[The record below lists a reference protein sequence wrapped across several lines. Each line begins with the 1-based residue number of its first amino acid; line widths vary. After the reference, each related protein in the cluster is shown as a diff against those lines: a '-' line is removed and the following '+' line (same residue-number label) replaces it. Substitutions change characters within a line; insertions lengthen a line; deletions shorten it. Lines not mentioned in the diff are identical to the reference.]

1 MWSYAMK
8 VICERAALL
17 EAVNQVS
24 GVVASRSP
32 RPQLTCIKLEATKSD
47 EGAELTLSGT
57 DAEISLTV
65 RIGRVDVT
73 EEGSALIP
81 SDKLRQIISAEDNET
96 TLTLETTGET
106 TKIKGEDALFSLH
119 GFDPADFPAL
129 ADYKAIAE
137 GSAASAAAK
146 SLFATQAGVIDS
158 LVTRTLFAAA
168 RENSRYAINGV
179 LMVRE
184 GKKLEMIATD
194 GRRLAKSTVTIS
206 GDGENSQCIIPSK
219 ALSMIQKLA
228 ADENEPVHVAITDSQ
243 AVFAFGDEP
252 ADSRAVLTTNLVEG
266 TFPPYEDVIPRDL
279 DIKVTFNRDTLASAV
294 KRAALLT
301 NEESRG
307 VRLAFTGEDK
317 SLELSS
323 RAPEMGEANI
333 TVDLAAYDGND
344 IEIGF
349 NPTFITDAL
358 KVITDP
364 EIMIELKAPNKP
376 GLFKAG
382 NDFLYVVMP
391 VNLS

>member
-1 MWSYAMK
+1 MK

-81 SDKLRQIISAEDNET
+81 SDKLRQIISAEDNES

-106 TKIKGEDALFSLH
+106 TTIKGEDAIFSLH
-119 GFDPADFPAL
+119 GFDAADFPAL

-137 GSAASAAAK
+137 GSASSAAAK

-194 GRRLAKSTVTIS
+194 GRRLAKSSVMIS
-206 GDGENSQCIIPSK
+206 GDGEASQCIIPSK

-358 KVITDP
+358 KVINDP

>member
-1 MWSYAMK
+1 MK

-24 GVVASRSP
+24 SVVASRSP
-32 RPQLTCIKLEATKSD
+32 RPQLTCIKLSATKTD

-65 RIGRVDVT
+65 RIGRVDVAQ
-73 EEGSALIP
+73 EGTALIP
-81 SDKLRQIISAEDNET
+81 ADKLRQIISAEDNES
-96 TLTLETTGET
+96 TLTLETSGET
-106 TKIKGEDALFSLH
+106 TKIKGEDAVFSLH

-129 ADYKAIAE
+129 SDYKAIAE

-146 SLFATQAGVIDS
+146 SLFATEAGVIDS
-158 LVTRTLFAAA
+158 LISRTLFAAA

-179 LMVRE
+179 LMVRD

-194 GRRLAKSTVTIS
+194 GRRLAKSSVTIS
-206 GDGENSQCIIPSK
+206 GDGEPTQCIIPSK
-219 ALSMIQKLA
+219 ALSMIQKLTS
-228 ADENEPVHVAITDSQ
+228 DKNEPVHIAITDNQ

-252 ADSRAVLTTNLVEG
+252 SDSRAVLTTNLVEG
-266 TFPPYEDVIPRDL
+266 TFPPYDDVIPRDL

-307 VRLAFTGEDK
+307 VRLSFTAENK
-317 SLELSS
+317 QLELSS

-333 TVDLAAYDGND
+333 KVDLVAYDGDD

-358 KVITDP
+358 KVIHDP

>member
-1 MWSYAMK
+1 MK

-32 RPQLTCIKLEATKSD
+32 RPQLTCIKLSATKTD
-47 EGAELTLSGT
+47 DGAELTLSGT

-65 RIGRVDVT
+65 RIGRVDVAQ
-73 EEGSALIP
+73 EGTALIP
-81 SDKLRQIISAEDNET
+81 SDKLRQIISAEDNES
-96 TLTLETTGET
+96 TLTLETSGET
-106 TKIKGEDALFSLH
+106 TKIKGEDAVFSLH

-129 ADYKAIAE
+129 SDYKAIAE
-137 GSAASAAAK
+137 GSAASPAAK
-146 SLFATQAGVIDS
+146 SLFATEAGTVDS
-158 LVTRTLFAAA
+158 LISRTLFAAA

-179 LMVRE
+179 LMVRD

-194 GRRLAKSTVTIS
+194 GRRLAKSSVSIS
-206 GDGENSQCIIPSK
+206 GDGEDTQCIIPSK
-219 ALSMIQKLA
+219 ALSMIQKLTS
-228 ADENEPVHVAITDSQ
+228 DENEPVHIAITDSQ

-252 ADSRAVLTTNLVEG
+252 SDSRAVLTTNLVEG
-266 TFPPYEDVIPRDL
+266 TFPPYDDVIPRDL

-307 VRLAFTGEDK
+307 VRLAFTAENK
-317 SLELSS
+317 QLELSS

-333 TVDLAAYDGND
+333 KVDLVAYDGND

-349 NPTFITDAL
+349 NPTFIIDAL
-358 KVITDP
+358 KVIHDP

>member
-1 MWSYAMK
+1 MK

-32 RPQLTCIKLEATKSD
+32 RPQLTCIKLVATKSD

-65 RIGRVDVT
+65 RIGRVDVAQ
-73 EEGSALIP
+73 EGSALIP
-81 SDKLRQIISAEDNET
+81 SDKLRQIISAEDNES

-129 ADYKAIAE
+129 ANYKAIAE
-137 GSAASAAAK
+137 GSAANTAAK
-146 SLFATQAGVIDS
+146 SLFATEAGVMDS

-179 LMVRE
+179 LMVRD

-194 GRRLAKSTVTIS
+194 GRRLAKSAVTIS
-206 GDGENSQCIIPSK
+206 GDGDATQCIIPSK
-219 ALSMIQKLA
+219 ALSMIQKLTS
-228 ADENEPVHVAITDSQ
+228 DVNEPVHIAITDNQ

-252 ADSRAVLTTNLVEG
+252 SDSRAVLTTNLVEG

-294 KRAALLT
+294 RRAALLT

-307 VRLAFTGEDK
+307 VRLTFTSDDK
-317 SLELSS
+317 MLELSS

-333 TVDLAAYDGND
+333 KVDLVAFDGND

-358 KVITDP
+358 KVIHDP

>member
-1 MWSYAMK
+1 MK

-32 RPQLTCIKLEATKSD
+32 RPQLTCIKLAATKSQ

-65 RIGRVDVT
+65 RIGRVDVI
-73 EEGSALIP
+73 EEGAALIP
-81 SDKLRQIISAEDNET
+81 SDKLRQIISAEDNES
-96 TLTLETTGET
+96 TLTLETSGET

-119 GFDPADFPAL
+119 GFDPADFPSL
-129 ADYKAIAE
+129 ADYKSIAE
-137 GSAASAAAK
+137 GSAASPAAK
-146 SLFATQAGVIDS
+146 SLFSTDAGIIDS

-184 GKKLEMIATD
+184 GKKLEMVATD

-206 GDGENSQCIIPSK
+206 GDGEGAQCIIPSK
-219 ALSMIQKLA
+219 ALSMIQKLT
-228 ADENEPVHVAITDSQ
+228 ADENEPVHIAITENQ

-307 VRLAFTGEDK
+307 VRLVFTGDNK

-333 TVDLAAYDGND
+333 TVDLASYDGND

-349 NPTFITDAL
+349 NPAFITDAL
-358 KVITDP
+358 KVIHDP

>member
-1 MWSYAMK
+1 MK

-32 RPQLTCIKLEATKSD
+32 RPQLTCIKLSASKSK
-47 EGAELTLSGT
+47 EGDELTLSGT
-57 DAEISLTV
+57 DAEIALSV
-65 RIGRVDVT
+65 RIGRVDVV
-73 EEGSALIP
+73 EEGSSLVPA
-81 SDKLRQIISAEDNET
+81 DKLRQIVSAEDNEA
-96 TLTLETTGET
+96 TLTIETSADT
-106 TKIKGEDALFSLH
+106 THIKGEDAHFTLH
-119 GFDPADFPAL
+119 GFDAKDFPVI
-129 ADYKAIAE
+129 ADYKTLAE
-137 GSAASAAAK
+137 GSAAVSPAK
-146 SLFATQAGVIDS
+146 TMYSIDAGILDS
-158 LVTRTLFAAA
+158 LISRTLFAAA

-179 LMVRE
+179 LMVRD
-184 GKKLEMIATD
+184 GKKLEMVATD
-194 GRRLAKSTVTIS
+194 GRRLAKSAVTIATS
-206 GDGENSQCIIPSK
+206 GDPAQCIIPSK
-219 ALSMIQKLA
+219 ALSMLQKLT
-228 ADENEPVHVAITDSQ
+228 ADENEPVHIAITDNQ

-252 ADSRAVLTTNLVEG
+252 TDSRAVLTTNLVEG

-307 VRLAFTGEDK
+307 VRMAFTGGDK
-317 SLELSS
+317 SLMLSS
-323 RAPEMGEANI
+323 RAPEMGEATIN
-333 TVDLAAYDGND
+333 VDLAGYDGND

-349 NPTFITDAL
+349 NPAFITDAL
-358 KVITDP
+358 KVINDP

-382 NDFLYVVMP
+382 GDFLYVVMP

>member
-1 MWSYAMK
+1 MK
-8 VICERAALL
+8 VICERASLL

-32 RPQLTCIKLEATKSD
+32 RPQLTCIKLNATKSGD
-47 EGAELTLSGT
+47 GAELTLSGT
-57 DAEISLTV
+57 DAEIALSV
-65 RIGRVDVT
+65 RIGRVDVVD
-73 EEGSALIP
+73 EGSALIP
-81 SDKLRQIISAEDNET
+81 SDKLRQIISAEDNES
-96 TLTLETTGET
+96 TLTLETNGET
-106 TKIKGEDALFSLH
+106 TTIRGEDALFTLH

-129 ADYKAIAE
+129 ADYKAISE
-137 GSAASAAAK
+137 GSATSPAAK
-146 SLFATQAGVIDS
+146 SLFATEAGVLDS
-158 LVTRTLFAAA
+158 IIARTLFAAA

-179 LMVRE
+179 LMVRD
-184 GKKLEMIATD
+184 GKKLEMVATD
-194 GRRLAKSTVTIS
+194 GRRLAKSAVTIS
-206 GDGENSQCIIPSK
+206 GHGESSQCIIPSK
-219 ALSMIQKLA
+219 ALSMLQKLA
-228 ADENEPVHVAITDSQ
+228 SDANEPVHVAITDNQ

-307 VRLAFTGEDK
+307 VRLAFTGENK

-323 RAPEMGEANI
+323 RAPEMGEATINI
-333 TVDLAAYDGND
+333 DLAAYDGND

-349 NPTFITDAL
+349 NPAFITDAL
-358 KVITDP
+358 KVINDP

>member
-1 MWSYAMK
+1 MK

-32 RPQLTCIKLEATKSD
+32 RPQLTCIKLVASKSD
-47 EGAELTLSGT
+47 DGAELTLSGT

-65 RIGRVDVT
+65 RIGRVDVA

-81 SDKLRQIISAEDNET
+81 ADKLRQIISAEDNES
-96 TLTLETTGET
+96 TLTLETSGET

-119 GFDPADFPAL
+119 GFDPVDFPSL

-146 SLFATQAGVIDS
+146 SLFSTQAGVMDS
-158 LVTRTLFAAA
+158 LIARTLFAAA

-179 LMVRE
+179 LMVRDS
-184 GKKLEMIATD
+184 KKLDMIATD
-194 GRRLAKSTVTIS
+194 GRRLAKSSVAIKS
-206 GDGENSQCIIPSK
+206 EGEDSQCIIPSK
-219 ALSMIQKLA
+219 ALSMIQKLTS
-228 ADENEPVHVAITDSQ
+228 DENEPVHIAITDSQ
-243 AVFAFGDEP
+243 AVFAFGDDP
-252 ADSRAVLTTNLVEG
+252 SDSRAVLTTNLVEG
-266 TFPPYEDVIPRDL
+266 TFPPYDDVIPRDL

-307 VRLAFTGEDK
+307 VRLAFTSDDK
-317 SLELSS
+317 VLELSS

-333 TVDLAAYDGND
+333 KVDLVSYDGDD

-358 KVITDP
+358 KVIHDP
-364 EIMIELKAPNKP
+364 EIMIELKASNKP

>member
-1 MWSYAMK
+1 MK

-32 RPQLTCIKLEATKSD
+32 RPQLTCIKLSASKAN

-57 DAEISLTV
+57 DAEIALSV
-65 RIGRVDVT
+65 RIGRVDVV
-73 EEGSALIP
+73 EEGSALVP
-81 SDKLRQIISAEDNET
+81 ADKLRQIISAEDNES
-96 TLTLETTGET
+96 TLTIETSAETTH
-106 TKIKGEDALFSLH
+106 IKGEDAHFTLH
-119 GFDPADFPAL
+119 GFDPADFPAI
-129 ADYKAIAE
+129 ADYKSVAE
-137 GSAASAAAK
+137 GSAASAPAK
-146 SLFATQAGVIDS
+146 AQFTTDAGILDS
-158 LVTRTLFAAA
+158 LIARTLFAAA

-179 LMVRE
+179 LLVRDA
-184 GKKLEMIATD
+184 KKLEMVATD
-194 GRRLAKSTVTIS
+194 GRRLAKSAIS
-206 GDGENSQCIIPSK
+206 IGTSGEPAQCIIPSK
-219 ALSMIQKLA
+219 ALSMLQKLT
-228 ADENEPVHVAITDSQ
+228 ADVNEPVHVAITENQ

-252 ADSRAVLTTNLVEG
+252 ADSRAVLSTNLVEG

-307 VRLAFTGEDK
+307 VRMAFTGGDK
-317 SLELSS
+317 SLMLSS
-323 RAPEMGEANI
+323 RAPEMGEATIN
-333 TVDLAAYDGND
+333 VDLADYDGND

-349 NPTFITDAL
+349 NPAFITDAL
-358 KVITDP
+358 KVINDP
-364 EIMIELKAPNKP
+364 EILIELKAPNKP

-382 NDFLYVVMP
+382 GDFLYVVMP

>member
-1 MWSYAMK
+1 MK

-32 RPQLTCIKLEATKSD
+32 RPQLTCIKLVATKSD

-65 RIGRVDVT
+65 RIGRVDVA

-81 SDKLRQIISAEDNET
+81 SDKLRQIISAEDNES

-129 ADYKAIAE
+129 ASYKAIAE
-137 GSAASAAAK
+137 GSAANAAAK
-146 SLFATQAGVIDS
+146 SLFATEAGVIDS
-158 LVTRTLFAAA
+158 LVSRTLFAAA

-179 LMVRE
+179 LMVRN

-194 GRRLAKSTVTIS
+194 GRRLAKSAVTIS
-206 GDGENSQCIIPSK
+206 GDGEGTQCIIPSK
-219 ALSMIQKLA
+219 ALSMIQKLTN
-228 ADENEPVHVAITDSQ
+228 DENEPVHIAITDNQ

-252 ADSRAVLTTNLVEG
+252 SDSRAVLTTNLVEG

-307 VRLAFTGEDK
+307 VRLAFTGDDK

-333 TVDLAAYDGND
+333 TVDLATYDGND

-349 NPTFITDAL
+349 NPAFITDAL
-358 KVITDP
+358 KVIQDP

>member
-1 MWSYAMK
+1 MK

-32 RPQLTCIKLEATKSD
+32 RPQLTCIKLSAAKTSD
-47 EGAELTLSGT
+47 GAELTLSGT
-57 DAEISLTV
+57 DAEIALTV
-65 RIGRVDVT
+65 RIGRVDVA
-73 EEGSALIP
+73 EEGSALVP
-81 SDKLRQIISAEDNET
+81 ADKLRQIVSAEDNET
-96 TLTLETTGET
+96 TLTIETTADT
-106 TKIKGEDALFSLH
+106 THIKGEDAHFTLH
-119 GFDPADFPAL
+119 GFDPTDFPAL
-129 ADYKAIAE
+129 ADYKTVAE
-137 GSAASAAAK
+137 GSAGVPAAK
-146 SLFATQAGVIDS
+146 SLFATEAGILDA
-158 LVTRTLFAAA
+158 LVSRTLFAAA

-179 LMVRE
+179 LLVRE
-184 GKKLEMIATD
+184 GKKLEMVATD
-194 GRRLAKSTVTIS
+194 GRRLAKSAVSI
-206 GDGENSQCIIPSK
+206 GAAGEGAQCIIPSK
-219 ALSMIQKLA
+219 ALSMLQKLT
-228 ADENEPVHVAITDSQ
+228 ADENEPVHVAVTDNQ

-307 VRLAFTGEDK
+307 VRMAFTGGDK
-317 SLELSS
+317 SLMLSS
-323 RAPEMGEANI
+323 RAPEMGEATIN
-333 TVDLAAYDGND
+333 VDLSNYDGSD

-349 NPTFITDAL
+349 NPAFITDAL
-358 KVITDP
+358 KVINDP

>member
-1 MWSYAMK
+1 MK

-32 RPQLTCIKLEATKSD
+32 RPQLTCIKLSASKSNA
-47 EGAELTLSGT
+47 GAELTLSGT
-57 DAEISLTV
+57 DAEIALTV

-81 SDKLRQIISAEDNET
+81 ADKLRQIISAEDNES

-106 TKIKGEDALFSLH
+106 TKIRGEDALFSLH

-129 ADYKAIAE
+129 ADYKSIAE
-137 GSAASAAAK
+137 GSTAAPAAK
-146 SLFATQAGVIDS
+146 SLFATGAGVIDS
-158 LVTRTLFAAA
+158 LISRTLFAAA

-179 LMVRE
+179 LMVRD
-184 GKKLEMIATD
+184 GKKLEMVATD
-194 GRRLAKSTVTIS
+194 GRRLAKSAVTIS
-206 GDGENSQCIIPSK
+206 GDGEGTQCIIPSK

-228 ADENEPVHVAITDSQ
+228 ADQDEPVHIAITDNQ

-252 ADSRAVLTTNLVEG
+252 SDSRAVLTTNLVEG

-279 DIKVTFNRDTLASAV
+279 DIKVIFNRDTLASAV

-307 VRLAFTGEDK
+307 VRLAFTGEK
-317 SLELSS
+317 NSLELSS

-333 TVDLAAYDGND
+333 TVDLASYDGND

-349 NPTFITDAL
+349 NPSFIIDAL
-358 KVITDP
+358 KVIHDP